1 MECRTASACAALEV
15 SWCQL
20 GNRESLGGE
29 SLLRRVL
36 RGIFGV
42 SGVATDDCEGCL
54 RVYCEWNVS
63 VGVKR
68 ERYIRLSSL

>member
-29 SLLRRVL
+29 SLLRRAL
-36 RGIFGV
+36 RGILLA
-42 SGVATDDCEGCL
+42 SRVAIDDCEEYRRCLL
-54 RVYCEWNVS
+54 RVWR
-63 VGVKR
+63 GG
-68 ERYIRLSSL
+68 